1 MTAPRATPKKP
12 APNATLGGFPTHVR
26 IKPLSFIGRE
36 GSVEIWQ
43 IENFLRPEDPGR
55 FMIAAYARR
64 KNNWV
69 GTLDLIE
76 ASTMELDRGCAMDV
90 AELGRRYGTST
101 SHVLRVNGAS
111 IEPAYRGIGLGSA
124 MYVAGAAM
132 ARKMNYALAADA
144 CFDSATSESA
154 RRIWQTSRFFREAA
168 DVGRE
173 SSLVAV
179 LRGGSRAGMV
189 SGMSEPFRHK
199 TDALTRKELDS
210 LASKGWFLAPREWV
224 MRVGGAFEDDRG
236 RVFALART
244 SFLPSLGFV
253 PPKILAMGHRE
264 RGDRILVRLMTNA
277 SLDEAAVFADWLLE
291 RASSGSVVFESGV
304 LPMGQLMS
312 KESPT

>member
-1 MTAPRATPKKP
+1 VTAPRATPKKP

-76 ASTMELDRGCAMDV
+76 DSTKKLDRGCAMDV

-124 MYVAGAAM
+124 MYVAGVAM
-132 ARKMNYALAADA
+132 AKKMNYALAADA

-154 RRIWQTSRFFREAA
+154 MRIWKTSRFFREAA

-179 LRGGSRAGMV
+179 LRGSA
-189 SGMSEPFRHK
+189 
-199 TDALTRKELDS
+199 
-210 LASKGWFLAPREWV
+210 
-224 MRVGGAFEDDRG
+224 
-236 RVFALART
+236 
-244 SFLPSLGFV
+244 
-253 PPKILAMGHRE
+253 
-264 RGDRILVRLMTNA
+264 
-277 SLDEAAVFADWLLE
+277 
-291 RASSGSVVFESGV
+291 
-304 LPMGQLMS
+304 
-312 KESPT
+312 